1 MLDSIFLYP
10 SIPGTDLISFILT
23 SNNERSRDVDE
34 KGAFLKAKECS
45 LKATMHPYENTRVVF
60 FVLGIAGLEPAT
72 IRLKAQ
78 CSTN

>member
-45 LKATMHPYENTRVVF
+45 LKATIHPYEYKSVF
-60 FVLGIAGLEPAT
+60 LGIAGLEPAT

>member
-45 LKATMHPYENTRVVF
+45 LKATMHPYEYKSGF
-60 FVLGIAGLEPAT
+60 FVLGIVGLEPAT